1 MGSQTLAI
9 SSSVLIC
16 RGVPPWA
23 PNGVELPCRRGAHG
37 GTPLQ
42 LGQHAIS
49 NLAVVL
55 LLLAGSSS
63 VFARAEFAGSI
74 AAKQSASEATLASVR
89 RSDSSIRD
97 TKGTLAKLTPSEH
110 MRRASVYMSNRAF
123 DEARAHW
130 RALVQYFPEDTRVPE
145 ALLGIARSYF
155 LAKDYE
161 DGYPIFN
168 QLANDYPSTKEGR
181 EGLNYSAASLLRLGR
196 FAEAAA
202 RYAEYC
208 DRYPNGERI
217 DTAHLNV
224 IDTLRE
230 ASNPTEALKWVTR
243 TRQRFSGSATET
255 NAIFAALRLYVA
267 ERQWNDAVNMADEL
281 LKRSFSKATLTTPG
295 EVLYLK
301 AFSLDQSGR
310 DEDAVKAYLAISDS
324 LESYYGWLAT
334 QKLTSILKGSRAN
347 LAAERNQ
354 RVSAS
359 ISAASDQYP
368 APYRQTV
375 LRAAKERN
383 LDPRFILALIRQES
397 VFKPFAKSPAGARG
411 LLQLTIDAAQKYAAG
426 AGLRNVGENQLYL
439 PETSII
445 LGAEYLSSL
454 RGMFPQLW
462 EAVAASYNGG
472 EDNVARW
479 LMRGKSNDGG
489 VFTSEIGFD
498 ETKAYVQK
506 VMSNYR
512 AYRELYTVDLIRR

>member
-1 MGSQTLAI
+1 VRSQALNHSPT
-9 SSSVLIC
+9 C
-16 RGVPPWA
+16 FA
-23 PNGVELPCRRGAHG
+23 PTRYRE
-37 GTPLQ
+37 
-42 LGQHAIS
+42 
-49 NLAVVL
+49 VVL
-55 LLLAGSSS
+55 TAFTAG
-63 VFARAEFAGSI
+63 
-74 AAKQSASEATLASVR
+74 KQSASEATLASVR

-97 TKGTLAKLTPSEH
+97 ANGGLPKLTPAEH

-123 DEARAHW
+123 DEARDHW
-130 RALVQYFPEDTRVPE
+130 RSLVQYYPQDSLVPE

-161 DGYPIFN
+161 DGYPVFN
-168 QLANDYPSTKEGR
+168 QLANDYPGTKEGR

-196 FAEAAA
+196 FAESAA

-230 ASNPTEALKWVTR
+230 ANNSADALKWVTR

-255 NAIFAALRLYVA
+255 NAMFAALRLYVA
-267 ERQWNDAVNMADEL
+267 EGQWNDAVSMADDL
-281 LKRSFSKATLTTPG
+281 LKRPFSKATLATPA
-295 EVLYLK
+295 EVAYLK
-301 AFSLDQSGR
+301 AFSLDHAGR
-310 DEDAVKAYLAISDS
+310 DEEAVKAYLAISDS
-324 LESYYGWLAT
+324 PDSYYGGLAT
-334 QKLTSILKGSRAN
+334 QRLTSILRGSRAS
-347 LAAERNQ
+347 LATEREQ
-354 RVSAS
+354 RVNQS
-359 ISAASDQYP
+359 ISSAADLYP
-368 APYRQTV
+368 AAYRTAV
-375 LRAAKERN
+375 LRAAKDRK
-383 LDPRFILALIRQES
+383 LDPRFVLALIRQES

-426 AGLRNVGENQLYL
+426 AGLTNLRENQLYL
-439 PETSII
+439 PETSIT
-445 LGAEYLSSL
+445 LGAEYISTLHQ
-454 RGMFPQLW
+454 MFPQLW

-479 LMRGKSNDGG
+479 LKRAKTNDAG

-512 AYRELYTVDLIRR
+512 AYRQLYTVDLIRR